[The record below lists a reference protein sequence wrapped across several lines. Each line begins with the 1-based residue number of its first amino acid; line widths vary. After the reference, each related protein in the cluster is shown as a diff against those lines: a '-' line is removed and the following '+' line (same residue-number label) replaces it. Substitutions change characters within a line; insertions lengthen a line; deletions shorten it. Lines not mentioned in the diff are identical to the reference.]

1 MVTDNP
7 LSSLSR
13 ALQTQVAAARD
24 LAVAVRNPSHRHV
37 SATLWQPDTVVT
49 SEQVIGDRDEYEVVT
64 ASGATATARIAGR
77 DPATNVLVLR
87 TETPLATATPP
98 RSAAAVGTLA
108 LALGADADGGTTARL
123 GLISAVGPQWYSR
136 AGGRIE
142 QRIALDIRLG
152 RTEEG
157 GPVLDSEGGLLGMST
172 LGPPG
177 VVLAIPAATL
187 DRVVPQLLRDGHVTR
202 GWLGLGL
209 QPVAIPEPLR
219 AAAGQTTG
227 MMVMSIAEN
236 GPGTV
241 AGVKAGDILL
251 TIDGTSMRGVRRVI
265 AGLDDTSV
273 GRTVEL
279 RLIRGGEV
287 STLSLLITAR
297 PRQ

>member
-1 MVTDNP
+1 MATENP
-7 LSSLSR
+7 LSDLSR

-24 LAVAVRNPSHRHV
+24 LAVAVRNSSRRHV
-37 SATLWQPDTVVT
+37 SATLWQSDVVVT
-49 SEQVIGDRDEYEVVT
+49 SEQAIGDRDEYEVIT
-64 ASGATATARIAGR
+64 ASGATSVARIAGR
-77 DPATNVLVLR
+77 DTGTNVLVLR
-87 TETPLATATPP
+87 TDSPLAAVAAP
-98 RSAAAVGTLA
+98 RSAAAVATLA
-108 LALGADADGGTTARL
+108 LALAADAEGGTTARL
-123 GLISAVGPQWYSR
+123 GLVSSVGSQWYSR

-187 DRVVPQLLRDGHVTR
+187 DRIVPQLLRDGHVAR

-209 QPVAIPEPLR
+209 QPVAIPDPLR

-236 GPGTV
+236 GPGAV

-273 GRTVEL
+273 GKTAEL

-287 STLSLLITAR
+287 SALNVVITAR

>member
-1 MVTDNP
+1 MATENP
-7 LSSLSR
+7 LSDLSR

-24 LAVAVRNPSHRHV
+24 LAVAVRNSSRRHV
-37 SATLWQPDTVVT
+37 SATLWQSDVVVT
-49 SEQVIGDRDEYEVVT
+49 SEQAIGDRDEYEVIT
-64 ASGATATARIAGR
+64 ASGATSVARIAGR
-77 DPATNVLVLR
+77 DTGTNVLVLR
-87 TETPLATATPP
+87 TDSPLAAVAAP

-108 LALGADADGGTTARL
+108 LALAADAEGGTTARL
-123 GLISAVGPQWYSR
+123 GLVSSVGSQWYSR

-187 DRVVPQLLRDGHVTR
+187 DRIVPQLLRDGHVAR

-209 QPVAIPEPLR
+209 QPVAIPDPLR

-236 GPGTV
+236 GPGAV

-251 TIDGTSMRGVRRVI
+251 TIEGTSMRGVRRVI

-273 GRTVEL
+273 GKTVEV

-287 STLSLLITAR
+287 SALNVVITAR

>member
-1 MVTDNP
+1 MATENP
-7 LSSLSR
+7 LSDLSR

-24 LAVAVRNPSHRHV
+24 LAVAVRNSSRRHV
-37 SATLWQPDTVVT
+37 SATLWQSDVVVT
-49 SEQVIGDRDEYEVVT
+49 SEQAIGDRDEYEVIT
-64 ASGATATARIAGR
+64 ASGATSVARIAGR
-77 DPATNVLVLR
+77 DTGTNVLVLR
-87 TETPLATATPP
+87 TDSPLAAVAAP
-98 RSAAAVGTLA
+98 RSAAAVATLA
-108 LALGADADGGTTARL
+108 LALAADAEGGTTARL
-123 GLISAVGPQWYSR
+123 GLVSSVGSQWYSR

-187 DRVVPQLLRDGHVTR
+187 DRIVPQLLRDGHVAR

-209 QPVAIPEPLR
+209 QPVAIPDPLR
-219 AAAGQTTG
+219 AAAGQTSG

-236 GPGTV
+236 GPGAV

-273 GRTVEL
+273 GKTVEL

-287 STLSLLITAR
+287 SALNVVITAR

>member
-1 MVTDNP
+1 MATENP
-7 LSSLSR
+7 LGSFSR
-13 ALQTQVAAARD
+13 ALQAQVAAARD
-24 LAVAVRNPSHRHV
+24 LAVAVRNSARRHV
-37 SATLWQPDTVVT
+37 SAILWQPDAVVT
-49 SEQVIGDRDEYEVVT
+49 SEQAIGERDEYEVVT
-64 ASGATATARIAGR
+64 ASGATTTARIAGR
-77 DPATNVLVLR
+77 DPGTNVLVLR
-87 TETPLATATPP
+87 TETPLAAATAP
-98 RSAAAVGTLA
+98 RSAADVGTLA
-108 LALGADADGGTTARL
+108 LALGADADGATTARL

-142 QRIALDIRLG
+142 QRIALDIRLR

-157 GPVLDSEGGLLGMST
+157 GPVLDPEGGLLGMST

-177 VVLAIPAATL
+177 AVLAIPAATL
-187 DRVVPQLLRDGHVTR
+187 DRVVPQLLREGHVAR

-219 AAAGQTTG
+219 ADAGQTTG
-227 MMVMSIAEN
+227 MMVMSIAEG
-236 GPGTV
+236 GPGAV

-265 AGLDDTSV
+265 AGLDDMSV
-273 GRTVEL
+273 GRTTEL

-287 STLSLLITAR
+287 SKLSLLITAR